1 MMRNYMSLIEQSLG
15 SAERR
20 SAEVGKFVAENSAQ
34 IAANLEKEM
43 RKLESS
49 SDTQISNAAR
59 VMRDQHERAVGQM
72 KQMMAETASGF
83 QQTAQDMRVTA
94 QQVVKDI
101 EFARNEL
108 KRAIFD
114 LPDETRA
121 NADAMRKVVADQ
133 IAALNALADVVK
145 RQSGAL
151 DLSGPGIY
159 MPSGRGGSGSGK

>member
-1 MMRNYMSLIEQSLG
+1 MRE
-15 SAERR
+15 
-20 SAEVGKFVAENSAQ
+20 
-34 IAANLEKEM
+34 
-43 RKLESS
+43 
-49 SDTQISNAAR
+49 
-59 VMRDQHERAVGQM
+59 QHERAIGSM
-72 KQMMAETASGF
+72 NEMMAETASGF

-121 NADAMRKVVADQ
+121 NADAMRQVVADQ
-133 IAALNALADVVK
+133 ISALNALADVVK
-145 RQSGAL
+145 RQSSAL

-159 MPSGRGGSGSGK
+159 MPSGRGSSSGK